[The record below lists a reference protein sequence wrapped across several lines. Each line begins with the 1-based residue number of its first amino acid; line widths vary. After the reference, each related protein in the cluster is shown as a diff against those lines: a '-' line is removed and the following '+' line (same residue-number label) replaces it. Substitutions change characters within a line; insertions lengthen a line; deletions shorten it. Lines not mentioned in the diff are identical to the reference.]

1 MRSSFIAALIAASL
15 VPSLFAADWRQFTK
29 SSREELHI
37 ERELLDFFDRLR
49 ESDPE
54 GKRSFAEVL
63 RPVSVPSKM
72 QLDAVRVPKVILWYP
87 SHQKIGAGGVQSA
100 DSTYLL
106 ILPVGGTREAEEEV
120 SACLIGE
127 FHVLYQ
133 SERRQSALLTNSLT
147 IAFRGFRLSRGSA
160 IGP

>member
-1 MRSSFIAALIAASL
+1 MRSALIASL
-15 VPSLFAADWRQFTK
+15 IVALLMPSLFAADWRQFTK

-54 GKRSFAEVL
+54 GKRSFAEAL

-72 QLDAVRVPKVILWYP
+72 QLDTVRIPKVVLWYP
-87 SHQKIGAGGVQSA
+87 SNQKIASGGVQSA

-106 ILPVGGTREAEEEV
+106 ILPVGGTRETEEQV

-133 SERRQSALLTNSLT
+133 SERRESALWTNSLT
-147 IAFRGFRLSRGSA
+147 ITFRGFRLQRGSA
-160 IGP
+160 TGP

>member
-1 MRSSFIAALIAASL
+1 MRSAVIFSLIAVWFVS
-15 VPSLFAADWRQFTK
+15 SLFAADWRQFTK

-54 GKRSFAEVL
+54 GKRSFAEAL
-63 RPVSVPSKM
+63 RPVSVPAKM
-72 QLDAVRVPKVILWYP
+72 QLDTVRVPQVALWYP
-87 SHQKIGAGGVQSA
+87 SHQKIGSGGVQRA

-106 ILPVGGTREAEEEV
+106 ILPVGGTRETEEEV

-127 FHVLYQ
+127 FHVVYQ
-133 SERRQSALLTNSLT
+133 SERRQSALLTNSLNIT
-147 IAFRGFRLSRGSA
+147 FRGFRLSRGGA